1 MSRPCL
7 VPDAT
12 LPAPPPRITGSDSA
26 DELARSIWATASAL
40 GVRAMEALA
49 AMAVNRARL
58 LGVSPG
64 HVARDGELFACRLP
78 FHPLNAAMQAADSRN
93 PSFATALRITRRAMN
108 PPSGQTDFS
117 RGATCFHATGDLPPW
132 AVAANPV
139 AEVSGILFYV
149 FDPRFSSNA

>member
-7 VPDAT
+7 VPDT
-12 LPAPPPRITGSDSA
+12 TPPAPPPRTIGSDSA
-26 DELARSIWATASAL
+26 DELARSIWASGAAL

-78 FHPLNAAMQAADSRN
+78 FHPLHATLLGADSRN
-93 PSFATALRITRRAMN
+93 PSFAMALRIARRAMSQA
-108 PPSGQTDFS
+108 PGHADPSQ
-117 RGATCFHATGDLPPW
+117 GAICFHPAGDLPAW
-132 AVAANPV
+132 AMAASPV
-139 AEVSGILFYV
+139 VEVSGILFYV
-149 FDPRFSSNA
+149 TDFPRQQ

>member
-7 VPDAT
+7 VPDTAP
-12 LPAPPPRITGSDSA
+12 PAPPPRAIGSDPA
-26 DELARSIWATASAL
+26 DELARSIWATAAAL

-78 FHPLNAAMQAADSRN
+78 FHPLHGAMMQSTSHN
-93 PSFATALRITRRAMN
+93 PTFAMALRIVRRAMN
-108 PPSGQTDFS
+108 PAPGQPDPS
-117 RGATCFHATGDLPPW
+117 RGATCFHASGDLPAW
-132 AVAANPV
+132 VAAASPV
-139 AEVSGILFYV
+139 AEISGILFYV
-149 FDPRFSSNA
+149 MQPESQQ

>member
-7 VPDAT
+7 VPDT
-12 LPAPPPRITGSDSA
+12 TPPAPPPRVTGSDSA

-49 AMAVNRARL
+49 AMAVNRARM
-58 LGVSPG
+58 LGVSPV

-78 FHPLNAAMQAADSRN
+78 FHPLHAAMQDADSRN
-93 PSFATALRITRRAMN
+93 PSFAMALRIARRAIN
-108 PPSGQTDFS
+108 PASGQADSS

-132 AVAANPV
+132 AVAASPV

-149 FDPRFSSNA
+149 IPPRDQQ